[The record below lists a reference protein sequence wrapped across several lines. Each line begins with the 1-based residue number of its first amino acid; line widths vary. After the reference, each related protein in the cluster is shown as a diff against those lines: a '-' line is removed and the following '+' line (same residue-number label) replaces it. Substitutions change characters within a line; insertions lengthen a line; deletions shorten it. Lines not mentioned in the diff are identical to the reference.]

1 MPPSMITSSP
11 PASRPES
18 SSATLIPG
26 SSLAACLPATTHSP
40 AACPSARALA
50 LPGAQDLL
58 PQDVGVPAMLSEL
71 TQGVQV
77 DPPQRQRSEAVPAEH
92 VIEAEA
98 GGSPAGCLARFAVGA
113 ADGLDGVLAGEDEGV
128 GGAGRE
134 AHLLTRPPGDGLAE
148 PDLFRVGHVLDQA
161 QQRGPGRDQGAP
173 GLLLGQAVEARAQRG
188 PVLIEERL

>member
-26 SSLAACLPATTHSP
+26 SSLAACLPATHSP
-40 AACPSARALA
+40 ALVPNARALA

-98 GGSPAGCLARFAVGA
+98 GGGPAGCLARFAVGA
-113 ADGLDGVLAGEDEGV
+113 ADGLDGVLGSEDERI

-134 AHLLTRPPGDGLAE
+134 AHLLTRPPGDGL
-148 PDLFRVGHVLDQA
+148 
-161 QQRGPGRDQGAP
+161 
-173 GLLLGQAVEARAQRG
+173 
-188 PVLIEERL
+188 